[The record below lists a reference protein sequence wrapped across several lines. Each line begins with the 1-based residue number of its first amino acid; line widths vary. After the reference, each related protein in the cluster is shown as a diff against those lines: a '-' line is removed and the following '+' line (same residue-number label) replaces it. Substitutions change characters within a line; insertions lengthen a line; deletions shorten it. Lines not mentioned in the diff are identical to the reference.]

1 MRFKL
6 KTIPRCERPFRN
18 FIREIFLCCETFFEL
33 RAACFLRNSQ
43 EKWNILKSF
52 PPCARGLF
60 LTESMRKP
68 TDILKHFQRC
78 ARLEAMLR
86 KMSASKVGKYVH
98 INKPI
103 SASSQFSALCAL
115 GVIKRKLPISKVY
128 FERNFWELNMHGYTI
143 LTGAILTKIAILT
156 RGN

>member
-86 KMSASKVGKYVH
+86 KMSISKLGKYVH
-98 INKPI
+98 VNQKNQHLQTFPRCARLGAMLRNLLI
-103 SASSQFSALCAL
+103 SNEGKCVYITIIFS
-115 GVIKRKLPISKVY
+115 I
-128 FERNFWELNMHGYTI
+128 FENI
-143 LTGAILTKIAILT
+143 
-156 RGN
+156 